1 MSGSRSFLP
10 SYGGSKG
17 NKNTQISYLATE
29 GPVVSSFCSEN
40 KHLLNISIYSDQC
53 RVLVR
58 DPNRQRI
65 LKKLAIP
72 LQTSLK
78 HVNTQVLHLRKEYSR
93 LKLSRKRNPNIFIF
107 YAFPIVNYL
116 YKLCQILCG
125 IRYIHI
131 YRRPPESGE
140 F

>member
-58 DPNRQRI
+58 DPNRQNS
-65 LKKLAIP
+65 
-72 LQTSLK
+72 QEVSDSTSDFS
-78 HVNTQVLHLRKEYSR
+78 E
-93 LKLSRKRNPNIFIF
+93 
-107 YAFPIVNYL
+107 A
-116 YKLCQILCG
+116 C
-125 IRYIHI
+125 
-131 YRRPPESGE
+131 
-140 F
+140 